1 MQHKHALYAVAPSPP
16 EHASRNSLPES
27 RPPPTNLMRVRTLLT
42 RRALAGAPPVRRR
55 MAHASA
61 RRRPQ
66 PLNAPL
72 PHASCMALPTS
83 RGPHPDRCIAP
94 HLSRAGLADT
104 IQQKQACCQFFA
116 CHSPVCPPAPGF
128 AIPRGRSRGAEWRT
142 GLPRRP
148 VNQRRPGRIVHRR
161 PQFGAGKNSYPGVK
175 YMSAPTFTLLST
187 AAGAVC
193 HGCSLDTARG
203 EP

>member
-1 MQHKHALYAVAPSPP
+1 MEQFVAARAGLTQGPEPCKPRLAKFVLLQMQHKHALYAGAPSPP

-83 RGPHPDRCIAP
+83 RGPHPDRCMTP

-116 CHSPVCPPAPGF
+116 CPSPAC
-128 AIPRGRSRGAEWRT
+128 R
-142 GLPRRP
+142 PRRP
-148 VNQRRPGRIVHRR
+148 VLRFPGGEAGGRN
-161 PQFGAGKNSYPGVK
+161 GAQACRD
-175 YMSAPTFTLLST
+175 AP
-187 AAGAVC
+187 
-193 HGCSLDTARG
+193 
-203 EP
+203 